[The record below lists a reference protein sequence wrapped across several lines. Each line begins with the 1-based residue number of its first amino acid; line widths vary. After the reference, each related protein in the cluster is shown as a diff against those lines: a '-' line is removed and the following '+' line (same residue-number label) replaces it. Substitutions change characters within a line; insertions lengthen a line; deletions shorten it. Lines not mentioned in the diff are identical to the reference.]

1 VTDEARSQEPLA
13 DVRGYLVAVSAES
26 LFLGLAELDLRK
38 DRETLD
44 ADSVCNIAVIR
55 PLAKWFSAWR
65 NHPVQR
71 LIPTGVPDNNL
82 WMTQYFSYQE

>member
-1 VTDEARSQEPLA
+1 MTDEARSQEPLA

-44 ADSVCNIAVIR
+44 ADSVCNTVVNR
-55 PLAKWFSAWR
+55 LSAKW
-65 NHPVQR
+65 VQ
-71 LIPTGVPDNNL
+71 
-82 WMTQYFSYQE
+82 S